1 MHRHYVA
8 LLSADSNA
16 KGKAAPVVLMN
27 ARKNLSSEEVS
38 KVIKQG
44 YDTLSIE
51 AKEGLD
57 RWEKY
62 REGDRKALMKKITR
76 CAVEDARTLLK
87 VER

>member
-1 MHRHYVA
+1 MTT
-8 LLSADSNA
+8 NE
-16 KGKAAPVVLMN
+16 
-27 ARKNLSSEEVS
+27 RKNLSSEEVS
-38 KVIKQG
+38 RVIKQG

-76 CAVEDARTLLK
+76 CAVEDARTLLRMK
-87 VER
+87 R